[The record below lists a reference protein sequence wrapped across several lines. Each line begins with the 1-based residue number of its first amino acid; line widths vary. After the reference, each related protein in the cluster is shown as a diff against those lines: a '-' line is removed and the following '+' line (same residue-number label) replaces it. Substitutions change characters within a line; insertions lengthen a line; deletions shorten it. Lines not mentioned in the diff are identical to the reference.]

1 MTEFSS
7 PSCSEIAV
15 EPAEP
20 VVATDWASRIVDD
33 IGQQIDE
40 EEEAVVRTQAVQRG
54 KLGRLARNKLRAV
67 SAFQT

>member
-1 MTEFSS
+1 
-7 PSCSEIAV
+7 
-15 EPAEP
+15 

-54 KLGRLARNKLRAV
+54 KLGRLARNKLRTV